1 METEPTEL
9 TELMLA
15 CFDSLLVELIE
26 EPLMEAE
33 EDDEDVEEEREIGE
47 GRSSGTVVSRRVVF
61 LETRES
67 SDIEDSRG
75 VGFLKKVL

>member
-33 EDDEDVEEEREIGE
+33 EDDEDVEEEREIDDG
-47 GRSSGTVVSRRVVF
+47 
-61 LETRES
+61 
-67 SDIEDSRG
+67 
-75 VGFLKKVL
+75 